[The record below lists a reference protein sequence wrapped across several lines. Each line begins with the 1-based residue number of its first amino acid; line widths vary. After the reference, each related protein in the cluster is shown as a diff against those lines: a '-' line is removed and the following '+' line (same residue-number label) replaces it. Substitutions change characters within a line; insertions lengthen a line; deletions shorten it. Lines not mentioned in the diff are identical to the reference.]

1 MKGRKGEIGMEW
13 EEMKVYRGKGKERK
27 KREEQGGRG
36 EGRKGFT
43 LRAKNSRKCKY
54 GQMPKWQLHPPP
66 STMLAKFGVRVYATI
81 RMVYSSLLNFVL
93 IFTYSLPC
101 GVIATI
107 LYLWPPCVAECG
119 HYIFALWFLL
129 SSIFFPRLISAVAE
143 WISTVYHTST
153 IGKKLVKQQYLIH
166 MSSQYGGVR
175 PIIAADIDSV
185 VWGTPA
191 NFNGFPV

>member
-1 MKGRKGEIGMEW
+1 MGGNEGIQGK
-13 EEMKVYRGKGKERK
+13 GKGKEEK
-27 KREEQGGRG
+27 GRT
-36 EGRKGFT
+36 GRSRRGKERVH
-43 LRAKNSRKCKY
+43 LEDQKSRKCKY

-166 MSSQYGGVR
+166 MSPQYGELR
-175 PIIAADIDSV
+175 P
-185 VWGTPA
+185 TLRR
-191 NFNGFPV
+191 